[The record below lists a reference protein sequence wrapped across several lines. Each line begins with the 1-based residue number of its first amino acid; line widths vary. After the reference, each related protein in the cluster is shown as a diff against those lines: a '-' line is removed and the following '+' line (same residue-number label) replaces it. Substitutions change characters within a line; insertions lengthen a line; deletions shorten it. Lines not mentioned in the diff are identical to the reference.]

1 MALPLWKYAPN
12 FNKMQSFS
20 GWIPKIKL
28 NRDRNSP
35 LGKKY
40 LLNISEQIY
49 TQVQSEKVVQSK
61 GDKSILYNCKD

>member
-1 MALPLWKYAPN
+1 
-12 FNKMQSFS
+12 MQSFS

-35 LGKKY
+35 RGKNIFYKM
-40 LLNISEQIY
+40 LSISEQIY

-61 GDKSILYNCKD
+61 EDKSILYNCID